1 MASILT
7 AAPGGSG
14 PTAAATAAQEAAAP
28 FAEAPVPAAATDDKG
43 KLEKEAKT
51 EKDKSRRP
59 LLPKSAVCRLLAEM
73 VKSYA
78 GCAR

>member
-1 MASILT
+1 MIRMHNIY
-7 AAPGGSG
+7 PC
-14 PTAAATAAQEAAAP
+14 
-28 FAEAPVPAAATDDKG
+28 DKG

-78 GCAR
+78 GCARLD